1 VDYGAK
7 DVFKR
12 GWKPQ
17 YPRDSE
23 IDNWTNQFEPLCRT
37 KENCIKVFEIYLYGP
52 QDIFKPEYAKIL
64 SRIII
69 NHGKFPNT
77 CQMMFLR
84 RKYEY
89 VNKHTSKATRL
100 RGAHQDT
107 HPKYYD
113 FKVNLE
119 GIESRY
125 KYDIFADGEPALT
138 DAQLSDLFTSGCDPV
153 AEYHE
158 LREQGEQMLSDGSI
172 SHSDLKYG
180 SLVETVRC
188 INVNGKILH
197 DQAGATQN
205 TTAWLPLTAAA
216 GESCPHQDRTTI
228 PERCVLIK

>member
-37 KENCIKVFEIYLYGP
+37 KQNCIKLFKIFLYRP
-52 QDIFKPEYAKIL
+52 KYAQDIFKPRYAKIL

-69 NHGKFPNT
+69 NHGKFPEA
-77 CQMMFLR
+77 CQEMFLQ

-89 VNKHTSKATRL
+89 VNKRKSKATRL

-107 HPKYYD
+107 SPKYYD

-138 DAQLSDLFTSGCDPV
+138 DAQVSDLFTSGCDPV

-158 LREQGEQMLSDGSI
+158 LREQGEQMLSDGSL
-172 SHSDLKYG
+172 SHSDLEHG
-180 SLVETVRC
+180 SLVEIVRC
-188 INVNGKILH
+188 INMNGKILH
-197 DQAGATQN
+197 DQAGATQD
-205 TTAWLPLTAAA
+205 TTAWLTPWLPLTVM
-216 GESCPHQDRTTI
+216 SPPRPDNN
-228 PERCVLIK
+228 P

>member
-17 YPRDSE
+17 YPRDSD

-37 KENCIKVFEIYLYGP
+37 KQNCIKLFKIFLYGR
-52 QDIFKPEYAKIL
+52 DVFKPRYAKIL

-69 NHGKFPNT
+69 NHGKFPEA
-77 CQMMFLR
+77 CQEMFLQ
-84 RKYEY
+84 RKYSY
-89 VNKHTSKATRL
+89 VNKGTSKAERL

-107 HPKYYD
+107 SPEYYD

-138 DAQLSDLFTSGCDPV
+138 DAQVSDLFTSGCDPV

-158 LREQGEQMLSDGSI
+158 LRQQGEQMLADGSLFR
-172 SHSDLKYG
+172 SELQYG
-180 SLVETVRC
+180 SLVEIVRC
-188 INVNGKILH
+188 INMNGKILH
-197 DQAGATQN
+197 DQAGAIQN
-205 TTAWLPLTAAA
+205 TTAWQSP
-216 GESCPHQDRTTI
+216 PRPDNN
-228 PERCVLIK
+228 P